1 MPATPHVPD
10 RLRRRVFRGSWA
22 VRCGLLTPGQ
32 LRGPAWRQLFKDVY
46 ADRAV
51 EITHALRARAAAS
64 LVVPGA
70 VVTGLSAAVLWG
82 VDLAGVDDDVELA
95 VPPGAH
101 PRRIPGVRVRRCL
114 LPDTFVR
121 ERAGVLVTTPEAT
134 ALRIAIVLPTDDA
147 VAAIDRL
154 VVERVVNLERF
165 RALAA
170 AGRGPG
176 AARARLVAA
185 LADGLAQSPQETR
198 LRLLLHRSRLPNPVA
213 QHRIRDSSGFVAKV
227 DFAWPEKKVAVEYDG
242 LWHADPKQF
251 ALDRQRLN
259 RLQAAGWTVVFV
271 TAADLH
277 RPEQLLARIAVALGV

>member
-1 MPATPHVPD
+1 VPPAPYVPD
-10 RLRRRVFRGSWA
+10 RLRGKTFRGSWA

-32 LRGPAWRQLFKDVY
+32 LRGPAWLQLFKDVY

-82 VDLAGVDDDVELA
+82 VELAGADNDVELTL
-95 VPPGAH
+95 PPGAH

-121 ERAGVLVTTPEAT
+121 ERAGVLVTTPEAS
-134 ALRIAIVLPTDDA
+134 ALRIAAVLPTDDA

-170 AGRGPG
+170 RARGPG
-176 AARARLVAA
+176 SARAREVAA
-185 LADGLAQSPQETR
+185 LVDGLAESPQETR
-198 LRLLLHRSRLPNPVA
+198 LRLLIHRSGVPLPVA
-213 QHRIRDSSGFVAKV
+213 QHRIRESGRFVAKV

-259 RLQAAGWTVVFV
+259 RLQAAGWTIVFV

-277 RPEQLLARIAVALGV
+277 RPEQLLARIAAALGG